1 MPFEG
6 LPARIAWL
14 GHGERTS
21 LTLAVNRMVRDGLL
35 SGPIAFTRDHLD
47 AGAMAHP
54 NIMTERMRD
63 GSDAIADWPL
73 LDAMAMCASQ
83 ADLVAIHSGGGGY
96 SGYMTSAGVTVIAD
110 GTREADERLGL
121 SMTNDTSLGVMRYA
135 DAGYRGIL
143 RGHPSRR
150 RPAFSAVRRAAL
162 RALTTICAA
171 R

>member
-1 MPFEG
+1 
-6 LPARIAWL
+6 
-14 GHGERTS
+14 
-21 LTLAVNRMVRDGLL
+21 MVRDGLL

-110 GTREADERLGL
+110 GT
-121 SMTNDTSLGVMRYA
+121 
-135 DAGYRGIL
+135 L
-143 RGHPSRR
+143 RG
-150 RPAFSAVRRAAL
+150 
-162 RALTTICAA
+162 
-171 R
+171 